1 MLFDF
6 YLYLAFALSTYT
18 APTEAAPQ
26 TVDISGFWTG
36 VITQD
41 EGGYRSEYHFELRL
55 WQEGD
60 IVKGESRVAFD
71 DSHATMTLEGKL
83 MGKRVVYIKD
93 TSIIDSKINAEFQW
107 CMKSLQLVYKKRG
120 TKRRLEGK
128 WQGNTAFATCIPG
141 NILVYRND
149 DQV

>member
-1 MLFDF
+1 MIYHLCI
-6 YLYLAFALSTYT
+6 YIALAFGTSLTPVEEPAK
-18 APTEAAPQ
+18 A
-26 TVDISGFWTG
+26 VDLSGFWTG

-60 IVKGESRVAFD
+60 VIRGESRVAFD
-71 DSHATMTLEGKL
+71 NSHATMTLEGKV

-93 TSIIDSKINAEFQW
+93 TSIIESRIDADFHW
-107 CMKSLQLVYKKRG
+107 CIKSLQLVYKKRG
-120 TKRRLEGK
+120 STRRLEGR

-141 NILVYRND
+141 NIKVYRKD